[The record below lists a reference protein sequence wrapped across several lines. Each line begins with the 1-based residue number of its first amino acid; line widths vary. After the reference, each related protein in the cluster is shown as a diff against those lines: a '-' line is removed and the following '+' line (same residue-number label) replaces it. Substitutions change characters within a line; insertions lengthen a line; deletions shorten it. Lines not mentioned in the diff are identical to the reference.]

1 MQNINAPPIRKLKSS
16 VGIDS
21 IFLQFKEVYKSDVDL
36 FCEELGLSYKGNKR
50 GKYTRKWTI
59 FLEGGQPIT
68 VVYHFK
74 SKTTTFQIGKL
85 MNYSRSL
92 NDQHEFLQKIMLQ
105 YSDKK
110 MQVSGLHFTV
120 DVKEPI
126 GSLLL
131 KSNLKLKSEKHVSST
146 IYFNRPN
153 GTVFTMYDKGTQM
166 KIYSTSLTRFELRL
180 AKQLGQWKV
189 KDFTENRQSFEKLAS
204 KVERDFDEAIEVYS
218 MTGRTHFKLDTE
230 DIEKVLE
237 NFIAF
242 LHGGYL
248 PEIKDHFKVY
258 RALQARDSFLTWMI
272 DNRIKYPKDISP
284 FVKGKK
290 AECLQQLGLDHKTFN
305 KAVQLY
311 KGIPNFKIVA

>member
-1 MQNINAPPIRKLKSS
+1 MNNINAPPTRKLKSS

-92 NDQHEFLQKIMLQ
+92 NDQHEFLQRIMSH

-110 MQVSGLHFTV
+110 MQVSGLHFAV

-131 KSNLKLKSEKHVSST
+131 KSNLKLKSENPVGST

-153 GTVFTMYDKGTQM
+153 GTVLTMYDKGTQM

-180 AKQLGQWKV
+180 AIQLGQWKV
-189 KDFTENRQSFEKLAS
+189 KDFAENRQSFENLAS
-204 KVERDFDEAIEVYS
+204 KVEKDFDETIEIYS
-218 MTGRTHFKLDTE
+218 MMGRTHFKLNTE
-230 DIEKVLE
+230 DVKKVLE

-242 LHGGYL
+242 LHGGCL
-248 PEIKDHFKVY
+248 PEVRDHFKVY
-258 RALQARDSFLTWMI
+258 QALQARDHFLTWMTN
-272 DNRIKYPKDISP
+272 NRIKSAKEINS

-290 AECLQQLGLDHKTFN
+290 AVCQKALGIDHKTFN
-305 KAVQLY
+305 KAVQFY
-311 KGIPNFKIVA
+311 KGIPNFKIAA